1 MANRQGTSIPIIQ
14 DEAVLA
20 ARQKVF
26 DRAIFR
32 GINSSASGVASSAN
46 GSFNPTAK
54 VNSPLEARL
63 ISMLYL
69 YKTPYGTGFLGS
81 IPGQS
86 ASTLGVTTNSNLDP
100 NVKIS
105 AYRGSEYLASDQ
117 GMALKEGMVHCAAAR
132 QKYAASRAG
141 GLIPVTKS
149 IYTINGSFAAFEASF
164 GNPNNEQIVV
174 PNPAFLGTWDA
185 FVTRASGSKVITV
198 ILKNTDGTI
207 IGKHIITAIPSS
219 ELVDNFLLNAGR
231 TVDYAK
237 LVPVIYADSINFSD
251 NPGNGYVYVKNV
263 AILHGDALETN
274 TWPMFD
280 LKNQNK
286 WLASSLFTGYLQDE
300 DQNIP
305 VGRIVNVRLKDLIA
319 SHISYAVVYYLA
331 QGKHDK
337 GYLEFASNSNISTGF
352 TQLVKDVYNA
362 AVGAAS
368 VKTAFNTLKTNNTV
382 ENYLNFIDKV
392 RAVITVDAP
401 ISYRY

>member
-1 MANRQGTSIPIIQ
+1 MANRQGTTIPIIQ

-26 DRAIFR
+26 SRPIFV
-32 GINSSASGVASSAN
+32 GINSSASGVANFSD
-46 GSFNPTAK
+46 GSFNPTTR

-63 ISMLYL
+63 LSMLYL
-69 YKTPYGTGFLGS
+69 CKTPYGTGFLGS
-81 IPGQS
+81 IPGMT
-86 ASTLGVTTNSNLDP
+86 ASGLGVTTNSNLSTG
-100 NVKIS
+100 VKVS
-105 AYRGSEYLASDQ
+105 AYRGSDFLASGVDMTFKQ
-117 GMALKEGMVHCAAAR
+117 KMAHCAAAR
-132 QKYAASRAG
+132 QKFASSRAG
-141 GLIPVTKS
+141 GMIPVTKS
-149 IYTINGSFAAFEASF
+149 IYTISGNFADFETKF
-164 GNPNNEQIVV
+164 GTPNNELIVV

-185 FVTRASGSKVITV
+185 FVTRAAGSKVITV
-198 ILKNTDGTI
+198 VLKNTDGTI

-237 LVPVIYADSINFSD
+237 LVPVIYADSINFED
-251 NPGNGYVYVKNV
+251 NPGSGYVYVKNI
-263 AILHGDALETN
+263 AILHGDPLEEKS
-274 TWPMFD
+274 WPLFD
-280 LKNQNK
+280 FKNHNK

-305 VGRIVNVRLKDLIA
+305 VGRIINVRLKDLIA
-319 SHISYAVVYYLA
+319 SHVSYPVVYFLA

-337 GYLEFASNSNISTGF
+337 GYLEFVANSNISTGF
-352 TQLVKDVYNA
+352 TQLIKDVYNT

-382 ENYLNFIDKV
+382 ENYLIFVDKV
-392 RAVITVDAP
+392 RAIINIDAP

>member
-14 DEAVLA
+14 DEAVLT

-86 ASTLGVTTNSNLDP
+86 ASTLGVTTNSNLDS

-149 IYTINGSFAAFEASF
+149 IYTIAGSFAAFEASF

-251 NPGNGYVYVKNV
+251 NPGSGYVYVKNV
-263 AILHGDALETN
+263 AILYGDSLETN

-280 LKNQNK
+280 FKNQNK

-352 TQLVKDVYNA
+352 TQLVKDVYNT